1 MKSKKVKN
9 INHTETGQ
17 KDKRAETITIL
28 VIVLFA
34 LLGLIFGYVMY
45 QEYSGFELQEDGHY
59 NKIENEN

>member
-9 INHTETGQ
+9 IVHTETGQ
-17 KDKRAETITIL
+17 KDKRAEIITIL

-45 QEYSGFELQEDGHY
+45 QEFSGLELQEDGHY
-59 NKIENEN
+59 YKIENEN